1 MNNYR
6 YRTCCECGKK
16 WNVSIHNSDKKYLCP
31 LCRPKRGDKHDTG
44 RDQSVR

>member
-16 WNVSIHNSDKKYLCP
+16 WNVSVKNTDEKNYVCP
-31 LCRPKRGDKHDTG
+31 ICRQKIPKPKR
-44 RDQSVR
+44 